1 MDRKRKRPAGNRSRK
16 RKKLTPAEIR
26 TNLLIVA
33 VIFVVSVSLFV
44 ARSAIKPV
52 STPTATT
59 VAVVPSVKPVS
70 PEHDSRNPAPAP
82 EVSPAV
88 APESSPVVPEATVVA
103 PLPEVPRDAHAGDPT
118 GKVSP
123 SAPLP
128 QVSVPT
134 AATNQHLSAS
144 APVAAPKPSQPLP
157 KLEPRKSPETR
168 ALPKNSSGATSVGV
182 VPPSLKKAPPVKNPA
197 PSVIPASRPER
208 PVPKKHKGTIIFVF
222 DDAGH
227 NLKQLAPFLA
237 LPFPCTIAVLPG
249 LQYSREA
256 AQRARAA
263 GKEVILHQPMQA
275 INLSTDPG
283 PDAITKGMT
292 ADQIRATVRK
302 NLAEVGSVS
311 GLNNH
316 EGSLITADRT
326 AMNAV
331 FDVIHEKGIYFL
343 DSRTNAKTVAPSLA
357 RERNMTIWERA
368 VFLDNSQDRSD
379 IIEMVYTGMKIAENK
394 GTAIMIGHIWS
405 NDLANILTS
414 MYPEL
419 VSEGFSLSTIA
430 RIAIDGDMDE

>member
-33 VIFVVSVSLFV
+33 VIFVVSVSLFI
-44 ARSAIKPV
+44 ARSALKPV
-52 STPTATT
+52 SAPAGTT
-59 VAVVPSVKPVS
+59 VAVVSAAKTVS
-70 PEHDSRNPAPAP
+70 PGHDSRAPAP
-82 EVSPAV
+82 ESSSSVT
-88 APESSPVVPEATVVA
+88 PESSPVVPGT
-103 PLPEVPRDAHAGDPT
+103 
-118 GKVSP
+118 
-123 SAPLP
+123 
-128 QVSVPT
+128 
-134 AATNQHLSAS
+134 
-144 APVAAPKPSQPLP
+144 PVAAPVPEVPHDAPAGDSTGKVVPLAPTMQPPVQPAAANRQLSAPAPVVVPEPAQPLS
-157 KLEPRKSPETR
+157 KLEPGKSPETR
-168 ALPKNSSGATSVGV
+168 ARPKNSPGATPVATAK
-182 VPPSLKKAPPVKNPA
+182 PELRKAPPVKNPA
-197 PSVIPASRPER
+197 PSIVVPSSRFER

-249 LQYSREA
+249 LQYSRET

-283 PDAITKGMT
+283 PGALTKGMN

-302 NLAEVGSVS
+302 NLAEVGPVS

-316 EGSLITADRT
+316 EGSLITADR
-326 AMNAV
+326 ASMNAV

-394 GTAIMIGHIWS
+394 GSAIMIGHIWS